1 MPLRLSL
8 RELEVFVAVADEGT
22 VTAAASA
29 VALTQSAA
37 SQALAAL
44 EEGLGARLFDRIGRR
59 LLLNAQGRRLLPPAR
74 ALLSNALALQ
84 DLLGDPEAVHLRL
97 GASTTIGNY
106 LLPPL
111 LALWRQRHPQA
122 RIDLLVANTADVVEA
137 VASLQVDAG
146 YIEGP
151 SHHPDLVIEPWRQDR
166 LVLVAAAG
174 HALSRRRVT
183 LQQLTQAPWVLREPG
198 SGTREEVERLLLP
211 HLGHFADV
219 RSMGQSEAIRG
230 LVVAGGGVSCLSEH
244 VVADAMKQG
253 QLVELRTPLPALHR
267 TLFRVRHRLRAD
279 SPALQ
284 RFEAL
289 GRPAASPASG
299 RQASA
304 TDRTHP

>member
-166 LVLVAAAG
+166 LVGPTCEEERKRRRPGADNKGERREEEAGKEEEAAEKPAGPDRGWGRGAAG
-174 HALSRRRVT
+174 QARARLKSNGPTMCSASR
-183 LQQLTQAPWVLREPG
+183 
-198 SGTREEVERLLLP
+198 
-211 HLGHFADV
+211 
-219 RSMGQSEAIRG
+219 
-230 LVVAGGGVSCLSEH
+230 VSL
-244 VVADAMKQG
+244 KQ
-253 QLVELRTPLPALHR
+253 P
-267 TLFRVRHRLRAD
+267 
-279 SPALQ
+279 
-284 RFEAL
+284 
-289 GRPAASPASG
+289 
-299 RQASA
+299 
-304 TDRTHP
+304 TD